1 MPVER
6 GKVLAE
12 FDTSAILRTDKSAQ
26 AAYWKDLSVIGA
38 ATPNEVR
45 RENNL
50 PKIENGDKAFVQ
62 VNVQTLDNAV
72 KEIPAK
78 NEENSRVS
86 DNSVVS
92 V

>member
-1 MPVER
+1 MV
-6 GKVLAE
+6 AE
-12 FDTSAILRTDKSAQ
+12 FDTSAILRTDKAAQ
-26 AAYWKDLSVIGA
+26 AAYWKDMFYVGG
-38 ATPNEVR
+38 ATPNVIR

-50 PKIENGDKAFVQ
+50 PRDPNGDKSFVP

-78 NEENSRVS
+78 NENNPKVS

-92 V
+92 E